1 MAMKK
6 IKVTIDQLGGSTV
19 EAIGFNGVGCIAAT
33 SKIEA
38 ALGSE
43 PAVRVEK
50 PEIHNSTGE
59 AEQEFMRY

>member
-19 EAIGFNGVGCIAAT
+19 EAIGFNGVGCVAAT
-33 SKIEA
+33 SKIEE

-50 PEIHNSTGE
+50 PEIHSSTNE
-59 AEQEFMRY
+59 TEQQFQQW

>member
-1 MAMKK
+1 MKS
-6 IKVTIDQLGGSTV
+6 IKVTIDQLGGATV
-19 EAIGFNGVGCIAAT
+19 EAVGFNGVGCIAAT

-50 PEIHNSTGE
+50 PEINNVATDT
-59 AEQEFMRY
+59 EQQTVQW